1 MTDLARQPV
10 YIHAAAALGPRG
22 DYTALQRILLHTDP
36 APLELKELTRSVV
49 GQPLRQAS
57 HFVELAVIGAQLCLQ
72 RLGHPTHASTAVYL
86 GTGLAEVNKTTALFN
101 QVMPPGPGMASPFDF
116 INSANNMAAFYVA
129 KRAQFSARNLTIT
142 EEEFS
147 FEWALRLAQQDLRY
161 AGFDQALV
169 GGVDENSRP
178 RADHLR
184 RIHLRPDQPMGEGSG
199 WLYLTKYLPGSMG
212 ELLCVEQIALPPK
225 MSLETWATSVAAC
238 IKQNGGDA
246 QEPLH
251 LLPGFRLSLGDISAL
266 HSKLPQ
272 AEVFNYLEYCGCY
285 HTASAFGIAMMFD
298 EPVAAASR
306 VFHVNRDAAGR
317 TMVVGVRRVPV
328 IIPSPSGRGLG

>member
-22 DYTALQRILLHTDP
+22 DYAAPQRTPVRTDP

-49 GQPLRQAS
+49 GQALRQAS

-72 RLGHPTHASTAVYL
+72 RLGLPTHAITAVYL
-86 GTGLAEVNKTTALFN
+86 GTGLAEVNKTTALFD
-101 QVMPPGPGMASPFDF
+101 QVMPPGPGLASPFDF

-161 AGFDQALV
+161 ADFDQALV

-199 WLYLTKYLPGSMG
+199 WLYLTKHPTGAIG
-212 ELLCVEQIALPPK
+212 EVLCVEQITIPPQ
-225 MSLETWATSVAAC
+225 MSLGSWADSVAAC
-238 IKQNGGDA
+238 VKQNASA

-266 HSKLPQ
+266 RSKLPR
-272 AEVFNYLEYCGCY
+272 AELFNYLEYCGCY
-285 HTASAFGIAMMFD
+285 HTAAAFGLAMMLD
-298 EPVAAASR
+298 EPATAPSR
-306 VFHVNRDAAGR
+306 VFHVNRDAMGR
-317 TMVVGVRRVPV
+317 TMVVGMRRMPV
-328 IIPSPSGRGLG
+328 IK